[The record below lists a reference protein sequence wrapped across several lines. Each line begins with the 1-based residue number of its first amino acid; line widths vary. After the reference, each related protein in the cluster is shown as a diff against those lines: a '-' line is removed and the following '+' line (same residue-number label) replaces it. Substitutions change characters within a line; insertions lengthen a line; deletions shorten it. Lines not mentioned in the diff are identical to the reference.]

1 MRGNSR
7 KIEGMENATISRPLT
22 AKQSR
27 FIDEYMVDMN
37 GAAAAER
44 ALYSK
49 KTSRAIACEL
59 LTKPDIQAELRA
71 RGAAL
76 ARELEITRA
85 GVVRGLLD
93 AFEMAKADR
102 QPSIMVSS
110 MAAVA
115 KLLGMYAVE
124 TKHVALTV
132 GQEGVQANFSRMS
145 DAQLLTLIGQGAAVA

>member
-1 MRGNSR
+1 MKTS
-7 KIEGMENATISRPLT
+7 TLT
-22 AKQSR
+22 LKQSR

-44 ALYSK
+44 AGYSK
-49 KTSRAIACEL
+49 KTSRAIAAENL
-59 LTKPDIQAELRA
+59 AKPYIKAELQA

-76 ARELEITRA
+76 ARELEITRQR
-85 GVVRGLLD
+85 VVKGFMD

-115 KLLGMYAVE
+115 KLLGLYAVE
-124 TKHVALTV
+124 TKRVELTV
-132 GQEGVQANFSRMS
+132 GQDTMQANFAMMN
-145 DAQLLTLIGQGAAVA
+145 DAQLLALIEQGAAATAESE

>member
-1 MRGNSR
+1 MQNPVTLP
-7 KIEGMENATISRPLT
+7 ATT

-44 ALYSK
+44 AGYSK

-59 LTKPDIQAELRA
+59 LTKPDIQAELQA

-102 QPSIMVSS
+102 QPSVMVSA

-115 KLLGMYAVE
+115 KLLGFYAVDTRRLE
-124 TKHVALTV
+124 LTA
-132 GQEGVQANFSRMS
+132 GQDAVQARLESMS
-145 DAQLLTLIGQGAAVA
+145 DAQLLALIASGGSGGRPH